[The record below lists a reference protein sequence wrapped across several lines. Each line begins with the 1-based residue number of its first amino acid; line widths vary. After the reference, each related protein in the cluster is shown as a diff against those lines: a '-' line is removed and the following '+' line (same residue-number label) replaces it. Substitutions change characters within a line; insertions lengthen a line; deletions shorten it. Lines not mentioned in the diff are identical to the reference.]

1 MIKDFKKI
9 MKETERWINS
19 GWHGTDFKY
28 TFQNGSFI
36 EFFSATDDSKLRGA
50 RRDILYMNE
59 ANNLSFHSYTELS
72 SRTKEFVYLDWN
84 PTNSFWFHEEVLGDD
99 DVDFLIINYLDN
111 EACPESA
118 KNFIEKAKEKAK
130 TSKYWENW
138 YRVYGLGEVGVLEG
152 VIFQNWKTIDKIPD
166 DAILESQGLDFGFT
180 NDPTTLMQRYR
191 WNGKYIFHEVIYQKG
206 LTNNE
211 IAKLIKAND
220 ANKVVTYADSAEP
233 KSIAELKQSGI
244 RITGAI
250 KGADSINIGIDNLR
264 REDFY
269 VTSSSLNYIKE
280 LRNYMWAVDKE
291 GKTLNKPIDA
301 FNHCFVGDT
310 LITTNSGQKR
320 IDKIEIGDFVLTS
333 KGFKKVNKVFDN
345 GVKKTYKYLM
355 QFDTFFVSL
364 VCTDSHKIKTRK
376 EWKCI
381 KNLMESDIL
390 YIETKSILAVGLEEC
405 TLQFGSSTM
414 QKCQRVFMSII
425 KTKIRTITQ
434 LIISNLLSEC
444 NILQNTQEKDFWK
457 IQNLLRSFK
466 RKALVLPQ
474 SGTSPQVVQNGIQST
489 QSKCIKSE
497 NLLNTLAKSVVNYIQ
512 QGTLVKQDSV
522 IQTARLVQIDVIE
535 NYEQQVYDLSIDECH
550 EYFANGVLVHN
561 CIDAKRYSM
570 SDKQRPSLRNDLVR

>member
-1 MIKDFKKI
+1 
-9 MKETERWINS
+9 MKETGRWINT

-118 KNFIEKAKEKAK
+118 KNFIEKAKEKSK

-152 VIFQNWKTIDKIPD
+152 VIFQNWKPIDKIPD

-191 WNGKYIFHEVIYQKG
+191 WNGKYIFNEVIYQKG

-211 IAKLIKAND
+211 IAKLIKANN
-220 ANKVVTYADSAEP
+220 ANKVLTYADSAEP
-233 KSIAELKQSGI
+233 KSIAELKQLGI
-244 RITGAI
+244 NITGAI

-264 REDFY
+264 REEFY
-269 VTSSSLNYIKE
+269 VTSGSLNFIKE

-301 FNHCFVGDT
+301 FNHC
-310 LITTNSGQKR
+310 
-320 IDKIEIGDFVLTS
+320 IDS
-333 KGFKKVNKVFDN
+333 
-345 GVKKTYKYLM
+345 
-355 QFDTFFVSL
+355 
-364 VCTDSHKIKTRK
+364 C
-376 EWKCI
+376 
-381 KNLMESDIL
+381 
-390 YIETKSILAVGLEEC
+390 
-405 TLQFGSSTM
+405 
-414 QKCQRVFMSII
+414 
-425 KTKIRTITQ
+425 
-434 LIISNLLSEC
+434 
-444 NILQNTQEKDFWK
+444 
-457 IQNLLRSFK
+457 
-466 RKALVLPQ
+466 
-474 SGTSPQVVQNGIQST
+474 
-489 QSKCIKSE
+489 
-497 NLLNTLAKSVVNYIQ
+497 
-512 QGTLVKQDSV
+512 
-522 IQTARLVQIDVIE
+522 
-535 NYEQQVYDLSIDECH
+535 
-550 EYFANGVLVHN
+550 
-561 CIDAKRYSM
+561 RYSM